1 MSEEHDHEE
10 EKHSIFGQKEYIKFI
25 YHFNYFSA
33 YAIISAIYCIPTI
46 IITLKM
52 IYLYVRKHK
61 VLSQNNLHPEL
72 FRQFLIMQTLCLFH
86 VFIAF
91 FVIRIPNTGWMTA
104 WCASRKPERI
114 LKVLMFL
121 NSGIIYSKYFS
132 IILFCVMRVF
142 LLTTSSYLKEFQS
155 STYFQ
160 KAGLYLTYL
169 TPFLISVAFL
179 LALPRYMENASC
191 SQVGDPFPHGAIMVM
206 SLIRHNAK
214 MPLSFI
220 IEVVIN
226 PFVVI
231 TISVLNFIMFLKLRE
246 SRQLSLITSRK
257 HDSKAEK
264 VFTVTMALLLIPV
277 IINVSIAL
285 FEFFDD
291 FLFHVYLIRPY
302 SIDAQAH
309 VITCYFYFTHP
320 IFKKKVINVVRVKS
334 VTTN

>member
-1 MSEEHDHEE
+1 
-10 EKHSIFGQKEYIKFI
+10 
-25 YHFNYFSA
+25 
-33 YAIISAIYCIPTI
+33 
-46 IITLKM
+46 
-52 IYLYVRKHK
+52 
-61 VLSQNNLHPEL
+61 
-72 FRQFLIMQTLCLFH
+72 MQTLCLLH

-91 FVIRIPNTGWMTA
+91 FVIRIPDTGWMTV

-142 LLTTSSYLKEFQS
+142 LLTTSSYLKE
-155 STYFQ
+155 
-160 KAGLYLTYL
+160 KAGFYLTYL

-191 SQVGDPFPHGAIMVM
+191 SQLGDPFPHGAIMVM

-246 SRQLSLITSRK
+246 SRQ
-257 HDSKAEK
+257 
-264 VFTVTMALLLIPV
+264 
-277 IINVSIAL
+277 
-285 FEFFDD
+285 FEFAI
-291 FLFHVYLIRPY
+291 LNPR
-302 SIDAQAH
+302 DAMKTLARNQKE
-309 VITCYFYFTHP
+309 VNDT
-320 IFKKKVINVVRVKS
+320 INEL
-334 VTTN
+334 NE